1 MNDSFSSIEVRVNIW
16 SYSSKVFWF
25 LIFHVFS
32 FMCSHFCES
41 SAYLVVI
48 NIFYY
53 KFIEVFMRGDFR
65 KHLSFCTF
73 LDSLPH
79 SFFANTK
86 KRDVTSHP
94 IMTCNGAIIWD
105 TSFEQRSFALKLFIL
120 RLIASSPLIVDTAY
134 AHITTSVFFWISQ
147 YWSCLIIFPDPEIQ
161 EHHDCIGFWGQQNF
175 LTEHFNKLDEMSR
188 QLVISFMIKES
199 FIYLFASQCEMWFQE
214 SLRTDFVQRVMAK
227 TVESFYARKMFF
239 LCRENIFRLTTDIGS
254 RVLLTLSMF

>member
-1 MNDSFSSIEVRVNIW
+1 MNDSFSSIEVRVYIW

-161 EHHDCIGFWGQQNF
+161 EHHDCPDSYFFHDKRIFYIFVCISMRN
-175 LTEHFNKLDEMSR
+175 
-188 QLVISFMIKES
+188 VISGKPADGFCSEGYGKNCWI
-199 FIYLFASQCEMWFQE
+199 L
-214 SLRTDFVQRVMAK
+214 
-227 TVESFYARKMFF
+227 
-239 LCRENIFRLTTDIGS
+239 LC
-254 RVLLTLSMF
+254 